1 MTDKQLNTPEE
12 IFSCK
17 LGSALT
23 MESDVLEMLDE
34 LQRQTQR
41 HELRELF
48 GTHAEQTRQHI
59 RNIAE
64 SFRLLGEEPDDSPCP
79 VIHAIE
85 KDCNAAIANT
95 RESIVD
101 AVILA
106 GATEAEHYEIA
117 VYETLVTNAQARGA
131 SEVAALLR
139 QNLEQEL
146 SALEKL
152 GAPNGASHTRD
163 TRPSPRRT
171 IERLLA

>member
-1 MTDKQLNTPEE
+1 MFNKLDTPEE

-34 LQRQTQR
+34 LQLQTQR
-41 HELRELF
+41 DELRQLF
-48 GTHAEQTRQHI
+48 KAHAEETRQHI
-59 RNIAE
+59 RNIAQ
-64 SFRLLGEEPDDSPCP
+64 SFRLLGEEPDDTPCP

-85 KDCNAAIANT
+85 KDCNAAIENT

-101 AVILA
+101 ALILA
-106 GATEAEHYEIA
+106 GAAEAEHYEIA
-117 VYETLVTNAQARGA
+117 VYETLVTNAEARGA
-131 SEVAALLR
+131 SEIAALLR

-152 GAPNGASHTRD
+152 KSAGQRISHEGYASV
-163 TRPSPRRT
+163 
-171 IERLLA
+171 AA